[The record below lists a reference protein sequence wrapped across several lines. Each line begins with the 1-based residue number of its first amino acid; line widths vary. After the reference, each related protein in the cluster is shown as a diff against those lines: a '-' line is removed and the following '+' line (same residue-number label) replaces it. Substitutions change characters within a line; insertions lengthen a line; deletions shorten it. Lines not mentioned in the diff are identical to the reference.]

1 MSHICEPFLS
11 LVRSYSHVFVP
22 RCFIATR
29 LIQHD
34 LAIMQR
40 ILFFTTILSSFLSIS
55 AFAPRSPI
63 GGVSSSSVS
72 SSTSAEFRSRA
83 SFYLQAAI
91 PTDSLEITTN
101 LSPKQIAKLSTTP
114 CYTQTKTGTWSETI
128 SPSQTYTRYI
138 IEGKGSITLTTSNG
152 ESCRNRIGAG
162 SLVQLIGGK
171 GDSQLLWDVDDTMLI
186 LYSGGGILNEGQQVL
201 FGLLGGLIGV
211 AGLMSLN

>member
-1 MSHICEPFLS
+1 
-11 LVRSYSHVFVP
+11 
-22 RCFIATR
+22 
-29 LIQHD
+29 
-34 LAIMQR
+34 MQR

-63 GGVSSSSVS
+63 GGVSSSSAVS

-162 SLVQLIGGK
+162 SLVQLIGGD